1 VSDNVLQTQRLD
13 LRRIA
18 ADDLD
23 AHFTALN
30 TPRVMERLGGPRSRA
45 ELAEKHVKTR
55 TSYDCNGFGF
65 MLAWERETGDLVA
78 HCGMK
83 RVENPYAP
91 NQGDHE
97 IGWLVADS
105 KWRQGFAEEAVR
117 AIIAWAFGPIGAPY
131 VVALT
136 SEANVASWRLMQ
148 KLGMERRPDLDFTD
162 PTFPAEDSPTIQ
174 YSLTPTQWERAR

>member
-1 VSDNVLQTQRLD
+1 MSDNVLQTRRLD

-18 ADDLD
+18 EDDLD
-23 AHFTALN
+23 AYFAALN
-30 TPRVMERLGGPRSRA
+30 TPRVMERLGDPRSRA

-78 HCGMK
+78 H
-83 RVENPYAP
+83 
-91 NQGDHE
+91 
-97 IGWLVADS
+97 W
-105 KWRQGFAEEAVR
+105 
-117 AIIAWAFGPIGAPY
+117 
-131 VVALT
+131 
-136 SEANVASWRLMQ
+136 
-148 KLGMERRPDLDFTD
+148 GMERRPDLDFTD